1 MTGKLF
7 LMGKLKLIFTNLL
20 TAVIVAAATSA
31 FWIYAYGNEKPA
43 VVSPTAANEEGEKL
57 RIEVGP
63 TGLVVPVAG
72 VKASDLIDTYKQARA
87 GGARVHDAMDI
98 MAPHGTPVVAAAPGK
113 VEKLFYSKGG
123 GGITV
128 YVRSPDS
135 RYIFYYAHLQEYAPG
150 LSEGQVVKQGDRLGT
165 VGSSGNASPSG
176 PHLHFAV
183 HRMDPQDDWHDGRP
197 VNPYPLLVG
206 DPTGR

>member
-1 MTGKLF
+1 
-7 LMGKLKLIFTNLL
+7 MGKLKLIFTNLL
-20 TAVIVAAATSA
+20 TAVIVAAVTSA
-31 FWIYAYGNEKPA
+31 FWIYAYGNANEESA
-43 VVSPTAANEEGEKL
+43 AIVASTAANDEGKQL
-57 RIEVGP
+57 PIEVGP
-63 TGLVVPVAG
+63 TGLVIPVAG
-72 VKASDLIDTYKQARA
+72 VKAADLIDTYKQARA

-113 VEKLFYSKGG
+113 VEKLFFSKGG

-128 YVRSPDS
+128 YVRSSDS

-165 VGSSGNASPSG
+165 VGSSGNASPAG

-183 HRMDPQDDWHDGRP
+183 HRMEPQDDWHDGNP

-206 DPTGR
+206 VPKGR

>member
-1 MTGKLF
+1 
-7 LMGKLKLIFTNLL
+7 MGKLKLIFTNLL
-20 TAVIVAAATSA
+20 TAVVVAAVTSA
-31 FWIYAYGNEKPA
+31 FWIHAYGNAAPSEDSP
-43 VVSPTAANEEGEKL
+43 VVAPTAENKEGDEL
-57 RIEVGP
+57 PIEVGP
-63 TGLVVPVAG
+63 TGLVIPVAG
-72 VKASDLIDTYKQARA
+72 IKAADLVDTYKQARA

-98 MAPHGTPVVAAAPGK
+98 MAPHGTPVLAAAPGK

-183 HRMDPQDDWHDGRP
+183 HRMDPQDDWHDGSP

-206 DPTGR
+206 NPTRR

>member
-1 MTGKLF
+1 
-7 LMGKLKLIFTNLL
+7 MGKLTLIFTNLL
-20 TAVIVAAATSA
+20 TAVIVAAGTSA
-31 FWIYAYGNEKPA
+31 LWIHAYGNAAPEKGASA
-43 VVSPTAANEEGEKL
+43 VATTAANEEGEKL
-57 RIEVGP
+57 PIEVGP
-63 TGLVVPVAG
+63 TGLVIPVAG
-72 VKASDLIDTYKQARA
+72 VKAADLIDTYKQARA

-98 MAPHGTPVVAAAPGK
+98 MAPHGTPVLAAAPGK
-113 VEKLFYSKGG
+113 VEKLFFSKGG

-150 LSEGQVVKQGDRLGT
+150 LEEGQVVKQGDRLGT
-165 VGSSGNASPSG
+165 VGSSGNANPAG

-183 HRMDPQDDWHDGRP
+183 HRMDPQDDWHQGSP

-206 DPTGR
+206 NPTGR

>member
-1 MTGKLF
+1 
-7 LMGKLKLIFTNLL
+7 MGKLKLIFTNLL
-20 TAVIVAAATSA
+20 TAVIVAALTSA
-31 FWIYAYGNEKPA
+31 FWIYAYGNSAPEKA
-43 VVSPTAANEEGEKL
+43 VATSAANEQGEKL
-57 RIEVGP
+57 PIEIGP
-63 TGLVVPVAG
+63 TGLVIPVAG
-72 VKASDLIDTYKQARA
+72 VKAADLIDTYKQARA

-98 MAPHGTPVVAAAPGK
+98 MAPHGTPVLAAAPGK
-113 VEKLFYSKGG
+113 VEKLFFSKGG

-128 YVRSPDS
+128 YVRSPDA

-150 LSEGQVVKQGDRLGT
+150 LKEGQVVKQGDRLGT

-183 HRMDPQDDWHDGRP
+183 HRMDPQDDWHDGSP

-206 DPTGR
+206 NPTRR